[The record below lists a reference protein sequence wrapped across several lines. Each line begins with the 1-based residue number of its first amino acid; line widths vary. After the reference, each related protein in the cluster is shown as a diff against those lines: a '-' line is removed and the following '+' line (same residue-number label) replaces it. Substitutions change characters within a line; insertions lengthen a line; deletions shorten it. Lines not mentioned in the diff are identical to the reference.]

1 MSIEK
6 KRILITGATDG
17 IGLQTARALVEA
29 GHHVLIHGRSADK
42 LQDVT
47 EQLAALPGDGQV
59 QSYRADF
66 SRLDDV
72 KRMAGEV
79 ANDQTALDVLIN
91 NAGVLKTSSPV
102 TTDGFDVRFAV
113 NTFAPWLLTQALLPL
128 FNATGRI
135 INLSS
140 AAQTSVDL
148 DALAGNK
155 KLSDMEAYAQS
166 KLALTMYSA
175 QLAATLG
182 DAGPVVVAVNP
193 GSLLGTKM
201 VREGFGVG
209 GNSVD
214 VGVDI
219 LMRAALSDEFASSS
233 GKYFDNDIGQFGQPH
248 RDALDAAVSQRVNS
262 SIETLL
268 GAHA

>member
-1 MSIEK
+1 MNIEK

-17 IGLQTARALVEA
+17 IGLQTARALVES

-42 LQDVT
+42 LQDLAT
-47 EQLAALPGDGQV
+47 QLAALPGDGQV
-59 QSYRADF
+59 QSYQADF

-72 KRMAGEV
+72 ARMAKEV
-79 ANDQTALDVLIN
+79 AAEHTALDVLIN
-91 NAGVLKTSSPV
+91 NAGVLKTPSPV
-102 TTDGFDVRFAV
+102 TADGFDVRFVV

-128 FNATGRI
+128 FNAAGRI

-140 AAQTSVDL
+140 AAQASVDL
-148 DALAGNK
+148 EALAGNK
-155 KLSDMEAYAQS
+155 TLSDMEAYAQS

-175 QLAATLG
+175 QLAAALG
-182 DAGPVVVAVNP
+182 DAGPVVVAINP
-193 GSLLGTKM
+193 GSLLATKM
-201 VREGFGVG
+201 VRDGFGVDG
-209 GNSVD
+209 KD
-214 VGVDI
+214 VGIGADI
-219 LMRAALSDEFASSS
+219 LIRAALSDEFASAS
-233 GKYFDNDIGQFGQPH
+233 GAYFDNDIGQFGQPH